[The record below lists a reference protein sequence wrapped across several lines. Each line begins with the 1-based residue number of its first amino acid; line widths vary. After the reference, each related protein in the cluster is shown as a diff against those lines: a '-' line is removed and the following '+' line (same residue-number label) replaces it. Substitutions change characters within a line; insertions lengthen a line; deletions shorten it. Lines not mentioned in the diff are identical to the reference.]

1 MSANDFAV
9 LLSFCLV
16 KLTPRDWHWCS
27 FVNRFAKPIE
37 AARDKAASTHV
48 MRIGEKANAE
58 LQAILR
64 PYFMQRLKIDFLAD
78 KLPLKS
84 DFVVWTHLSK
94 KQRFMY
100 EQYVASGESA
110 VASLLKGEL
119 TSPLE
124 AISWLKKLCG
134 HPVLVK
140 VRNQQAP
147 DPISNCDPDDLKR
160 QSSKLQVLVAL
171 IERLRSHGHKTL
183 VFSQSTRMLDIIEKV
198 LHKVSLSR
206 IDGSTK
212 ERDRQIRVD
221 EFNAGGSEVML
232 LSTKAAGVGLTLI
245 GADRVVVY
253 DPSWNPAED
262 SQAVDRCYRIG
273 QTKEVSVFR
282 LISAG
287 TVEEKMYEKQVHK
300 DGIRRAVMTSTGSA
314 TTRYFDRKELRTLFM
329 LGPEGK
335 CDALERLQQRNGIS
349 VPRMGGNLLSFH
361 NGVVGFSSHDG
372 LYATNH
378 IVALLEGEP
387 GANNPFSNPVTQV
400 DDQVRLYSN
409 NPDSDKISGRKVV
422 GRSQRALLKQKQSV
436 VRGDLTKSDGR
447 RYSEKENLVICNGDG
462 VSGQPICHD
471 QTRHAE
477 LVEPTLQRAKQ
488 MSASGRHLQSID
500 LLMDLLDIHH
510 ENIGKATKMQV
521 LMCMA
526 ESVKELGWLQV

>member
-1 MSANDFAV
+1 
-9 LLSFCLV
+9 
-16 KLTPRDWHWCS
+16 
-27 FVNRFAKPIE
+27 VNRFAKPIE

-48 MRIGEKANAE
+48 MHIGEKANAE

-64 PYFMQRLKIDFLAD
+64 PYFMQRLKIDVLAD
-78 KLPLKS
+78 KLPIKS
-84 DFVVWTHLSK
+84 DFVIWTHLSK
-94 KQRFMY
+94 KQRYMY
-100 EQYVASGESA
+100 EQYVASGDS
-110 VASLLKGEL
+110 VASWLKGEL

-134 HPVLVK
+134 HPVLVDL
-140 VRNQQAP
+140 RNPRAP
-147 DPISNCDPDDLKR
+147 NPISNCLPDDLKR

-171 IERLRSHGHKTL
+171 IEKLRSHGHKTL

-198 LHKVSLSR
+198 LHDVSLSR

-282 LISAG
+282 LITAG

-300 DGIRRAVMTSTGSA
+300 DGIRRAVMTSAGSA
-314 TTRYFDRKELRTLFM
+314 TTRYFDRKELRTLFV

-335 CDALERLQQRNGIS
+335 CDVLERLQQRDRIS
-349 VPRMGGNLLSFH
+349 VPRMGSNLLSFQ
-361 NGVVGFSSHDG
+361 NGVVGISSHDG
-372 LYATNH
+372 LYSTNH
-378 IVALLEGEP
+378 LAAFLEGET
-387 GANNPFSNPVTQV
+387 GSSNPFSNPVTQI
-400 DDQVRLYSN
+400 DDRALINSG
-409 NPDSDKISGRKVV
+409 NPEADKFLARKVV
-422 GRSQRALLKQKQSV
+422 GRSQRALLKAKKSQ
-436 VRGDLTKSDGR
+436 VRGDHMKSDGG
-447 RYSEKENLVICNGDG
+447 RYSEKNNLFIWNRES
-462 VSGQPICHD
+462 VSGQKMCQD
-471 QTRHAE
+471 QKRHGKP
-477 LVEPTLQRAKQ
+477 VETTLRRAKQ
-488 MSASGRHLQSID
+488 LSSSGRHLQSLD
-500 LLMDLLDIHH
+500 LFMDLLDIHH
-510 ENIGKATKMQV
+510 ESIGKETKMQI

-526 ESVKELGWLQV
+526 EPVKELGWL